1 MAQLLKDYQ
10 VVEEHWT
17 IVDEQAESLPCGNI
31 LLSVSQRQQ
40 FASQLKQQDG
50 KVGIWLDGNAKIE
63 EIVESLLDLPLIAI
77 KFPTFSDGRGFSLA
91 RLLRERY
98 QYTGE
103 LRAIGGIIRDQ
114 LYLLRRCGFNAFQFA
129 EGVDL
134 SEAAKSLDDF
144 SEAYQV
150 ATDQTIP
157 LFRRR

>member
-10 VVEEHWT
+10 VIEDSWLTIDEEA
-17 IVDEQAESLPCGNI
+17 QSLPSGDI
-31 LLSVSQRQQ
+31 LLSVSQWQQ
-40 FASQLKQQDG
+40 FAAQLNQH
-50 KVGIWLDGNAKIE
+50 DGNIGVWIEGNAEVE

-77 KFPTFSDGRGFSLA
+77 KFPKFVDGRGFSLA

-129 EGVDL
+129 DGVDIG
-134 SEAAKSLDDF
+134 EAIKSLDDF

-150 ATDQTIP
+150 DADQIIP